1 MKELNMLVWITQL
14 GISVAAPLAGF
25 TLLGLWLR
33 SRFSLGVWVVLI
45 CLALGLICAV
55 NGLRSSLKLMEKLD
69 KQNDKKSKSPPPISF
84 NEHD

>member
-1 MKELNMLVWITQL
+1 MLVWITQL